1 MALVVAQFFEIIG
14 SGDLPETMAELI
26 PWQLTV
32 YVGVA
37 LVTGVFRV
45 IGKIIQVLF
54 DGRRW

>member
-1 MALVVAQFFEIIG
+1 MALVVSQFFGAIG
-14 SGDLPETMAELI
+14 LDSVPSTMGELI

-32 YVGVA
+32 YIGVA

-45 IGKIIQVLF
+45 IGKIIQILV